1 MSGAVRAVRDDGLR
15 ATLSSIEEIA
25 GVRAG
30 SALLAVDD
38 RLLVVGD
45 DAHAVA
51 WVDPATGTVTHQAL
65 AGEGERLEKSRKP
78 DFEAAF
84 HDGEDV
90 WLLGSGSLS
99 NRWLA
104 TRLPRPGDARATA
117 HDLSAFFAALAVAL
131 GEPPNIEGAVIADG
145 VLRICHRATLDDPDV
160 LVDLS
165 PDVLYDGRPRILGTR
180 TLSVGSLGGVPAHV
194 TDLAA
199 LADGRLAFLAAA
211 EETDDPVLDG
221 PVAGAAF
228 GVIEGD
234 TARWTPIL
242 GLDGQPSAVK
252 AEGLVVDPD
261 LDGGWLVT
269 DRDDPDLAAQL
280 CRLELTGL

>member
-1 MSGAVRAVRDDGLR
+1 MIRASLDEALT
-15 ATLSSIEEIA
+15 ATLTSVDEIA

-38 RLLVVGD
+38 LLLVVGD

-51 WVDPATGTVTHQAL
+51 WVDPATGAVTHQAL
-65 AGEGERLEKSRKP
+65 AGDGQRLEKSRKP

-117 HDLSAFFAALAVAL
+117 HDLTAFFAALAVAL
-131 GEPPNIEGAVIADG
+131 GEAPNIEGAVIADG
-145 VLRICHRATLDDPDV
+145 VLRLCHRATGDDPDV

-165 PDVLYDGRPRILGTR
+165 PSVLYDGRPRILRTTPLAVGTI
-180 TLSVGSLGGVPAHV
+180 GEVPAHV

-199 LADGRLAFLAAA
+199 LPDGRLAFLAAA
-211 EETDDPVLDG
+211 EDTDDPVLDG

-228 GVIEGD
+228 GVVDGD
-234 TARWTPIL
+234 NARWTPIVGL
-242 GLDGQPSAVK
+242 GGEPSAVK
-252 AEGLVVDPD
+252 AEGLVVEPD
-261 LDGGWLVT
+261 LRGGWLVT

>member
-1 MSGAVRAVRDDGLR
+1 MIRASRDIGLV
-15 ATLSSIEEIA
+15 ATLTSVEEVA
-25 GVRAG
+25 DVRAG

-38 RLLVVGD
+38 LLLVVGD

-51 WVDPATGTVTHQAL
+51 WVDPATGAVRHQAL
-65 AGEGERLEKSRKP
+65 AGDGQRLEKSRKP

-117 HDLSAFFAALAVAL
+117 HDLTAFFAALAVAL
-131 GEPPNIEGAVIADG
+131 GEAPNIEGAVIADG
-145 VLRICHRATLDDPDV
+145 ILRLCHRATGDDPDV
-160 LVDLS
+160 LVELS
-165 PDVLYDGRPRILGTR
+165 PSVLHDGRPRILR
-180 TLSVGSLGGVPAHV
+180 TTQLSVGTIAGVPAHV

-199 LADGRLAFLAAA
+199 LPDGRLAFLAAA
-211 EETDDPVLDG
+211 EDTDDPVLDG

-228 GVIEGD
+228 GVLDGD
-234 TARWTPIL
+234 SARWTPIV
-242 GLDGQPSAVK
+242 GLDGEPSAVK
-252 AEGLVVDPD
+252 AEGLVVEPD
-261 LDGGWLVT
+261 LRGGWLVT
-269 DRDDPDLAAQL
+269 DRDDPDLATQL

>member
-1 MSGAVRAVRDDGLR
+1 MIRAERDEALAVTV
-15 ATLSSIEEIA
+15 TSVQEID

-38 RLLVVGD
+38 ELLVVGD
-45 DAHAVA
+45 DAHAVT
-51 WVDPATGTVTHQAL
+51 WVDPATGGVRHQPL
-65 AGEGERLEKSRKP
+65 AGDGQRLEKSRKP

-131 GEPPNIEGAVIADG
+131 GEAPNIEGAVIAG
-145 VLRICHRATLDDPDV
+145 GLLRLCHRATLDAPDV

-165 PDVLYDGRPRILGTR
+165 PDVLHDGRPRILR
-180 TLSVGSLGGVPAHV
+180 TTPLMVGEIGGVAAHV

-199 LADGRLAFLAAA
+199 LPDGRIAFLAAA

-228 GVIEGD
+228 GVVEGD
-234 TARWTPIL
+234 AARWTTIT
-242 GLDGQPSAVK
+242 GTDGRPSTVK
-252 AEGLVVDPD
+252 AEGLVVEPD
-261 LDGGWLVT
+261 LAGGWLVT
-269 DRDDPDLAAQL
+269 DRDDPALAAQL
-280 CRLELTGL
+280 CRLALTGL

>member
-1 MSGAVRAVRDDGLR
+1 MIRAVRDDGLV
-15 ATLSSIEEIA
+15 ATLTSVDEID

-38 RLLVVGD
+38 LLLIVGD

-51 WVDPATGTVTHQAL
+51 WVDPATGAVTHQAL
-65 AGEGERLEKSRKP
+65 AGDGQRLEKSRKP

-117 HDLSAFFAALAVAL
+117 HDLTAFFAALALAL
-131 GEPPNIEGAVIADG
+131 GEAPNLEGAVLADG
-145 VLRICHRATLDDPDV
+145 ILRLCHRATGDDPDV

-165 PDVLYDGRPRILGTR
+165 PSVLHDGKPRILRTTPLTVGTID
-180 TLSVGSLGGVPAHV
+180 GVPAHV

-199 LADGRLAFLAAA
+199 LPDGRLAFLAAA
-211 EETDDPVLDG
+211 EDTDDPVLDG
-221 PVAGAAF
+221 RVAGAAF
-228 GVIEGD
+228 GVLDGD
-234 TARWTPIL
+234 GARWTPIV
-242 GLDGQPSAVK
+242 GLDGEPSAVK
-252 AEGLVVDPD
+252 AEGLVVEPD
-261 LDGGWLVT
+261 LRGGWLVT

-280 CRLELTGL
+280 CRLEITGL

>member
-1 MSGAVRAVRDDGLR
+1 MIRPRHDNTLLARVTSLR
-15 ATLSSIEEIA
+15 EVE

-51 WVDPATGTVTHQAL
+51 WVSPATGAVTHQPL
-65 AGEGERLEKSRKP
+65 AGDGRRLEKSRKP

-84 HDGEDV
+84 HDGDDV

-104 TRLPRPGDARATA
+104 TRLPRPGEARATA
-117 HDLSAFFAALAVAL
+117 HDLTALFAAVADTL
-131 GEPPNIEGAVIADG
+131 GEVPNVEGAVICDG
-145 VLRICHRATLDDPDV
+145 VLRLCHRATGATPDV

-165 PDVLYDGRPRILGTR
+165 RDVLHGGSARVLR
-180 TLSVGSLGGVPAHV
+180 TVPVEPAVLGGVRAHM
-194 TDLAA
+194 TDLAL
-199 LADGRLAFLAAA
+199 LADGRLAYLAAA

-221 PVAGAAF
+221 PVAGTGF
-228 GVIEGD
+228 GVIDGD
-234 TARWTPIL
+234 LARWTPVL
-242 GLDGQPSAVK
+242 GPDAAPFAVK
-252 AEGLVVDPD
+252 AEGLVVDD
-261 LDGGWLVT
+261 DGRGAWAVT
-269 DRDDPDLAAQL
+269 DRDDPDLPAQL

>member
-1 MSGAVRAVRDDGLR
+1 MIRPTHDDELLARVTSLRDV
-15 ATLSSIEEIA
+15 A

-30 SALLAVDD
+30 SALLSVDD

-51 WVDPATGTVTHQAL
+51 WVDPTTGAVSHQPL
-65 AGEGERLEKSRKP
+65 AGDGRRLEKSLKP

-84 HDGEDV
+84 HDGDDV

-104 TRLPRPGDARATA
+104 TRLPRAGDARATA
-117 HDLSAFFAALAVAL
+117 HDLTALFAALAVAL
-131 GEPPNIEGAVIADG
+131 GEAPNIEGAVICDD
-145 VLRICHRATLDDPDV
+145 VLRLCHRATGAAPDV

-165 PDVLYDGRPRILGTR
+165 RDVLHGGRPRVLR
-180 TLSVGSLGGVPAHV
+180 TVTVEPTLLAGVPAHL
-194 TDLAA
+194 TDVAA
-199 LADGRLAFLAAA
+199 LPDGRLAYLAAA

-228 GVIEGD
+228 GVIDGD
-234 TARWTPIL
+234 VARWTRLL
-242 GLDGQPSAVK
+242 GPDGAPFAVK
-252 AEGLVVDPD
+252 AEGLVVDD
-261 LDGGWLVT
+261 DGRGAWAVT
-269 DRDDPDLAAQL
+269 DRDDPDLSAQL
-280 CRLELTGL
+280 CRLELSGV

>member
-1 MSGAVRAVRDDGLR
+1 MIRAVRDE
-15 ATLSSIEEIA
+15 TLAARITSTRELG

-30 SALLAVDD
+30 SALLSFGE
-38 RLLVVGD
+38 RLLVIGD

-51 WVDPATGTVTHQAL
+51 WFDPATGALRHQPL
-65 AGEGERLEKSRKP
+65 AGDGRRLEKSRKP

-84 HDGEDV
+84 HDGDDV

-117 HDLSAFFAALAVAL
+117 HDLTALFAALAVAL
-131 GEPPNIEGAVIADG
+131 GEAPNIEGAVIVGDH
-145 VLRICHRATLDDPDV
+145 LRLCHRSTGEAPDV

-165 PDVLYDGRPRILGTR
+165 REVLHDGRARVLR
-180 TLSVGSLGGVPAHV
+180 TVTVEPAVLAGVPAHV

-228 GVIEGD
+228 GVIDGD
-234 TARWTPIL
+234 VARWTPL
-242 GLDGQPSAVK
+242 VGADGEPGTVK
-252 AEGLVVDPD
+252 AEGLVVDPG
-261 LDGGWLVT
+261 LRGGWTVT
-269 DRDDPDLAAQL
+269 DRDDPALAAQL
-280 CRLELTGL
+280 CRLQLTGLRE

>member
-1 MSGAVRAVRDDGLR
+1 MIRAVRDDALGV
-15 ATLSSIEEIA
+15 TLTSVDEIA

-38 RLLVVGD
+38 LLLVVGD

-51 WVDPATGTVTHQAL
+51 WVDPATGEVTHQAL
-65 AGEGERLEKSRKP
+65 AGDGQRLEKSRKP

-104 TRLPRPGDARATA
+104 TRLPRPGDVRATA
-117 HDLSAFFAALAVAL
+117 HDLTAFFAALAVAL
-131 GEPPNIEGAVIADG
+131 DEAPNIEGAVLADG
-145 VLRICHRATLDDPDV
+145 VLQLCHRATGDDPDI

-165 PDVLYDGRPRILGTR
+165 HEVLRDGRPRILRTR
-180 TLSVGSLGGVPAHV
+180 PLSVGTIGGVPAHV

-199 LADGRLAFLAAA
+199 LPDGRLAFLAAA
-211 EETDDPVLDG
+211 EDTDDPVLDG
-221 PVAGAAF
+221 PVTGAAF
-228 GVIEGD
+228 GVLDGD
-234 TARWTPIL
+234 SARWTPIV
-242 GLDGQPSAVK
+242 GLDGEPSAVK
-252 AEGLVVDPD
+252 AEGLVVESD
-261 LDGGWLVT
+261 LRGGWLVT
-269 DRDDPDLAAQL
+269 DRDDPELAAQL

>member
-1 MSGAVRAVRDDGLR
+1 MIRPVRDDALVAR
-15 ATLSSIEEIA
+15 VTSIREID

-30 SALLAVDD
+30 SALLSADD

-51 WVDPATGTVTHQAL
+51 WVDPVTGAVTHQPL
-65 AGEGERLEKSRKP
+65 AGDGRRLEKSRKP

-84 HDGEDV
+84 HDGDDV

-117 HDLSAFFAALAVAL
+117 HDLTALFAALALAL
-131 GEPPNIEGAVIADG
+131 GEAPNIEGAVISDG
-145 VLRICHRATLDDPDV
+145 VLRLCHRSTGSSPDV

-165 PDVLYDGRPRILGTR
+165 PDVLHDGRPRVLR
-180 TLSVGSLGGVPAHV
+180 TVAVEPAELAGVPAHV

-199 LADGRLAFLAAA
+199 LSGGRLAYLAAA

-228 GVIEGD
+228 GVIDGD
-234 TARWTPIL
+234 TARWTPL
-242 GLDGQPSAVK
+242 LDAEGAPFAVK
-252 AEGLVVDPD
+252 AEGLVVDAD
-261 LDGGWLVT
+261 AHGGWAVT
-269 DRDDPDLAAQL
+269 DRDDPELAAQL
-280 CRLELTGL
+280 CRLALSGL

>member
-1 MSGAVRAVRDDGLR
+1 MIRAARDE
-15 ATLSSIEEIA
+15 TLVARTASTRELD

-30 SALLAVDD
+30 SALLSVGE

-51 WVDPATGTVTHQAL
+51 WVEPATGAVTHQPL
-65 AGEGERLEKSRKP
+65 AGDGRRLEKSRKP

-84 HDGEDV
+84 HDGDDV

-104 TRLPRPGDARATA
+104 TRLPRPGDTRATA
-117 HDLSAFFAALAVAL
+117 HDLTPLFAALAVAL
-131 GEPPNIEGAVIADG
+131 GEAPNIEGAVVVGDL
-145 VLRICHRATLDDPDV
+145 LRLCHRSTGEAPDV

-165 PDVLYDGRPRILGTR
+165 REVLHDGRARVLR
-180 TLSVGSLGGVPAHV
+180 TVAVEPAVLDGVPAHV

-234 TARWTPIL
+234 VARWTPL
-242 GLDGQPSAVK
+242 VGADGGPSTAK

-261 LDGGWLVT
+261 LRGGWAVT
-269 DRDDPDLAAQL
+269 DRDDPALAAQL
-280 CRLELTGL
+280 CRLELTGLRA